1 MYKNFQLLFIIKARK
16 VHNYERDARWQ
27 DKRKVKERPRN
38 VVITMGKTYSRIVF
52 RKTLTR
58 EDTFQYLPS
67 RQKIVKIQVSQGAKF
82 EILGSQG

>member
-1 MYKNFQLLFIIKARK
+1 
-16 VHNYERDARWQ
+16 
-27 DKRKVKERPRN
+27 
-38 VVITMGKTYSRIVF
+38 MGKTYSRIVF